1 MSCFMKGSVIVCNH
15 ARPVGS
21 AVKQSN
27 DRLLHSRISKAI
39 GTNFELLEH
48 WVAVA
53 IVNFKCG
60 VGNLWGLDL

>member
-1 MSCFMKGSVIVCNH
+1 MSCFMKGSVMFCNH
-15 ARPVGS
+15 AKPVGCT
-21 AVKQSN
+21 VKLSN
-27 DRLLHSRISKAI
+27 DRLLHSRISKAA
-39 GTNFELLEH
+39 GTIFELLAH